1 MSTYDCV
8 STKKINLIIS
18 AYLMKRLI
26 KEDRGWG
33 KQGKKENQI
42 KLHWNLKKKVSIET
56 FLKRYLYKTG
66 NISNSVG
73 SGEALWTLQFSFSI
87 ISNVF
92 FSKMD
97 IDFYFRNIDNVFNP
111 VHSETLWLPE
121 PIA

>member
-1 MSTYDCV
+1 MGE
-8 STKKINLIIS
+8 
-18 AYLMKRLI
+18 A
-26 KEDRGWG
+26 
-33 KQGKKENQI
+33 GKKGKSNKI
-42 KLHWNLKKKVSIET
+42 TLKLEKKKVSIET

-97 IDFYFRNIDNVFNP
+97 IDFYFRNINNVFNP
-111 VHSETLWLPE
+111 VHSETL
-121 PIA
+121 